1 MSWTSATEIMDRAIQ
16 AADEAAMAVLRFY
29 GPELGLK
36 KDITELQE
44 EEQAVVDEVLRPHV
58 KAISDKLQE
67 QDWEPEGQE
76 SVYFDRFAQEM
87 IGYDDNAYEGWL
99 RHQLSEATHEGT
111 PEDIL
116 AAARVLKA
124 HTDKM
129 KVGNVS

>member
-1 MSWTSATEIMDRAIQ
+1 MSWSSATEIMDRAIQ
-16 AADEAAMAVLRFY
+16 AADEAAIAVLRFY

-36 KDITELQE
+36 KDITELAE
-44 EEQAVVDEVLRPHV
+44 EEQATVDEALRPHV
-58 KAISDKLQE
+58 KAISDRLQE
-67 QDWEPEGQE
+67 QDWEPESKE
-76 SVYFDRFAQEM
+76 SAYFHRFPQEM

-116 AAARVLKA
+116 AAAQVLKA

-129 KVGNVS
+129 KAGNTS